1 MQLKGKTAIV
11 TGATSGMGRAIA
23 IRFANEGANVI
34 VSGRKEAAGSEVA
47 STINN
52 NGGAATFVAGD
63 VSQPAINQLLVEKA
77 VTLYGGLHIVSCNA
91 GELGLGKVTELTNES
106 WEHTLRTNLSS
117 AFYLL
122 KYALPELTKR
132 RGTSVV
138 VNSSIAA
145 FRFFPNHPAYC
156 ASKAGLIALAR
167 QVAVDYSP
175 YVRVNVI
182 CPGPVDTPLI
192 YDSAQAFPD
201 PVKAVENAGNS
212 TLLKRLG
219 LPEDVAN
226 LALFLASEASS
237 WMTGAV
243 LPLDGGA
250 LTAV

>member
-34 VSGRKEAAGSEVA
+34 LSGRKEAAGSEITSA
-47 STINN
+47 IKN
-52 NGGAATFVAGD
+52 NGGEATFVAGD
-63 VSQPAINQLLVEKA
+63 VSLPATNQLLVEKA
-77 VTLYGGLHIVSCNA
+77 MAHYGGLHIVSCNA
-91 GELGLGKVTELTNES
+91 GELGLGKVTELKEES

-122 KYALPELTKR
+122 KHALPELVASQ
-132 RGTSVV
+132 GASVV
-138 VNSSIAA
+138 INSSIAA

-192 YDSAQAFPD
+192 HDSAKAFPD
-201 PVKAVENAGNS
+201 PAKAVENAGNA
-212 TLLKRLG
+212 TLMKRLG

-226 LALFLASEASS
+226 LALFLASDASS

-243 LPLDGGA
+243 IPLDGGA
-250 LTAV
+250 LTAG